1 MNDTAHG
8 GLNLGGVITGVGE
21 STAKKIEQ
29 EWDSFTGVMQYLET
43 NLALV
48 PRNEPEFA
56 CPILKLEDLT
66 TPDGKA
72 YTEAYMQRVAWYG
85 FYTEHKAKHDAIV
98 LELEAKMTV
107 IETRIRRDMRK
118 NSKRVAKSGETKAP
132 PENEMQES
140 VDSDPHYL
148 DLKKKL
154 VTHRQTLK
162 LLNARVE
169 NLDREIKLT
178 SRQVEI
184 RRQEIES
191 GGRTPGVRGSG
202 PPPPGMRWGGRSG

>member
-1 MNDTAHG
+1 MNETAHG
-8 GLNLGGVITGVGE
+8 GLNLGGVVTGVGE
-21 STAKKIEQ
+21 SAAKKIEQ
-29 EWDSFTGVMQYLET
+29 EWDSFPGVMQYLET
-43 NLALV
+43 QLALV
-48 PRNEPEFA
+48 PAAEPEFA
-56 CPILKLEDLT
+56 CPILKVEDLT
-66 TPDGKA
+66 TTDGKA
-72 YTEAYMQRVAWYG
+72 YTEVYMQKVAWYG

-98 LELEAKMTV
+98 LEIEAKMGV

-118 NSKRVAKSGETKAP
+118 NHKVTTGKGEAKAP
-132 PENEMQES
+132 PENLMQES

-154 VTHRQTLK
+154 VTHKQTLK

-169 NLDREIKLT
+169 NLDREIKLM

-184 RRQEIES
+184 RRQELDNHRS
-191 GGRTPGVRGSG
+191 PGAVRGNG

>member
-1 MNDTAHG
+1 MNNTAHG

-29 EWDSFTGVMQYLET
+29 EWESFPGVMKYLET
-43 NLALV
+43 HLALV
-48 PRNEPEFA
+48 PQAEPEFS

-66 TPDGKA
+66 TTDSKA

-98 LELEAKMTV
+98 LEIEAKMSV

-118 NSKRVAKSGETKAP
+118 NSKRVTKDGSSKAP
-132 PENEMQES
+132 PENEMQEA

-154 VTHRQTLK
+154 VTHKQTLK

-184 RRQEIES
+184 RRQEIDNS
-191 GGRTPGVRGSG
+191 RSPGTVRGNI
-202 PPPPGMRWGGRSG
+202 PPPGMRWGGRQG